1 MSDNFRYRVYRA
13 LGMPLA
19 YERGNFKEPVEAI
32 EAAEDWLL
40 RNGKPGF
47 AYAEIIFNGDN
58 EIHMLMK
65 RTDGNFLYE
74 LWNSPAAK
82 WPVMLV
88 EEAGGGSMM
97 PDHVGTNLHG
107 AIKDKNARDEAVEK
121 ARAKAG
127 KKKQDQKSDANDFQ
141 EHEKS
146 ENGGAEAEAGEDDE
160 AESGESGT
168 GESDDEGNGETEEV
182 PRVQLFGKFKG
193 PKGWRKRAESD
204 PEKLV
209 NRFQFVI
216 GKLNPMQR
224 STYHQER
231 DKLVT
236 ITFTESDD
244 DREYGELRLRFSEE
258 VEAAPGYWS
267 KSLTVRVPFQ
277 KENS

>member
-1 MSDNFRYRVYRA
+1 MSDNFRFRVYRA

-40 RNGKPGF
+40 RNGKPGY
-47 AYAEIIFNGDN
+47 AYAEIVFNGDN

-74 LWNSPAAK
+74 LWNAPVAK

-88 EEAGGGSMM
+88 DEAGGGSMM
-97 PDHVGTNLHG
+97 ADHAGTNLHG
-107 AIKDKNARDEAVEK
+107 AIKDKQAREK
-121 ARAKAG
+121 AKAEEG
-127 KKKQDQKSDANDFQ
+127 TKKQNQESDANDFQ

-146 ENGGAEAEAGEDDE
+146 ENGGAEAEAGKDDE

-168 GESDDEGNGETEEV
+168 GESGNEGNGETEEV

-204 PEKLV
+204 KDRTV

-216 GKLNPMQR
+216 GRLNPVMR
-224 STYHQER
+224 TTYHQER
-231 DKLVT
+231 NKLVT
-236 ITFTESDD
+236 VTFTESDD
-244 DREYGELRLRFSEE
+244 DREYGELKLRFNEE
-258 VEAAPGYWS
+258 VEITPGYWGRA
-267 KSLTVRVPFQ
+267 LAVRVPLQ
-277 KENS
+277 KGNS